1 MTAWKL
7 AAKWTAVVIFVVA
20 TAFFLAHQNRS
31 AFENAERVR
40 IAEEQEAVAVAFAR
54 QQTANFERERL
65 KTLRAERAL
74 YAERQKSL
82 RSLQSADSAVADAH
96 QVLQDSA
103 ASAHQLRASLT
114 LTVNNLDS
122 LSGQF
127 RAYIARTDSV
137 LYRVAVER
145 DAADSALLAEKRAHE
160 ATKRARDVL
169 RRESQCKVWF
179 VSCPTRTQSFIA
191 GGVVVSAVVYSLRRR
206 D

>member
-7 AAKWTAVVIFVVA
+7 AAKWTAVVTFVVA

-54 QQTANFERERL
+54 QQTVKLEAERAKAL
-65 KTLRAERAL
+65 TAERAL
-74 YAERQKSL
+74 YAERQNSL

-145 DAADSALLAEKRAHE
+145 AAADSALVAEKRAHE

-179 VSCPTRTQSFIA
+179 VSCPTRTQTAIGTALITGLVITFA
-191 GGVVVSAVVYSLRRR
+191 R

>member
-7 AAKWTAVVIFVVA
+7 AAKWTAVVTFVVA
-20 TAFFLAHQNRS
+20 TAFFLAHQSRLTF
-31 AFENAERVR
+31 ANAERVR

-74 YAERQKSL
+74 YAERQNSL

-145 DAADSALLAEKRAHE
+145 AAADSALVAEKRAHE

-179 VSCPTRTQSFIA
+179 VSCPTRTQTAIGTALITGLVITFA
-191 GGVVVSAVVYSLRRR
+191 R

>member
-7 AAKWTAVVIFVVA
+7 AAKWTAVVTFVVA

-31 AFENAERVR
+31 AFANAERVR
-40 IAEEQEAVAVAFAR
+40 IAEEQEDIAVAFAR
-54 QQTANFERERL
+54 QQTVKLEAERAKAL
-65 KTLRAERAL
+65 TAERAL
-74 YAERQKSL
+74 YAERQNSL
-82 RSLQSADSAVADAH
+82 MSLQSADSAVADAH

-179 VSCPTRTQSFIA
+179 VSCPTRTQTAIGTALITGLVITFA
-191 GGVVVSAVVYSLRRR
+191 R

>member
-7 AAKWTAVVIFVVA
+7 AAKWTAVVTFVVA

-31 AFENAERVR
+31 AFANAERVR
-40 IAEEQEAVAVAFAR
+40 IAEEQEDIAVAFAR
-54 QQTANFERERL
+54 QQTVKLEAERAKAL
-65 KTLRAERAL
+65 TAERAL
-74 YAERQKSL
+74 YAERQNSL

-145 DAADSALLAEKRAHE
+145 DAADSALAAEKRAHE

-169 RRESQCKVWF
+169 RRETQCKVWF
-179 VSCPTRTQSFIA
+179 VSCPTRTQSFI
-191 GGVVVSAVVYSLRRR
+191 GGAAVVAAIVLLKP
-206 D
+206 

>member
-7 AAKWTAVVIFVVA
+7 AAKWTAVVTFVVA

-40 IAEEQEAVAVAFAR
+40 IAEEQEDIAVAFAR
-54 QQTANFERERL
+54 QQTVKLEAERAKAL
-65 KTLRAERAL
+65 TAERAL
-74 YAERQKSL
+74 YAERQNSL

-103 ASAHQLRASLT
+103 ASTHQLRASLT

-145 DAADSALLAEKRAHE
+145 AAADSALLAEKRAHE

-169 RRESQCKVWF
+169 RRETQCKVWF
-179 VSCPTRTQSFIA
+179 VSCPTRTQTAIGTALITGLVITFA
-191 GGVVVSAVVYSLRRR
+191 R

>member
-7 AAKWTAVVIFVVA
+7 AAKWTAVVTFVVA

-54 QQTANFERERL
+54 QQTANLERERL

-74 YAERQKSL
+74 YAERQRSL

-103 ASAHQLRASLT
+103 ASTHQLRASLT

-145 DAADSALLAEKRAHE
+145 AAADSALAAEKRAHE

-179 VSCPTRTQSFIA
+179 VSCPTRTQTAIGTALITGLVITFA
-191 GGVVVSAVVYSLRRR
+191 R

>member
-7 AAKWTAVVIFVVA
+7 AAKWTAVVTFVVA

-31 AFENAERVR
+31 AFANTERVR

-54 QQTANFERERL
+54 QQAVKLEAERAKAL
-65 KTLRAERAL
+65 TAERAL
-74 YAERQKSL
+74 YAERQNSL

-145 DAADSALLAEKRAHE
+145 DAADSALAAEKRAHE

-169 RRESQCKVWF
+169 RRENQCKVWF
-179 VSCPTRTQSFIA
+179 VSCPTRTQTAIGTALITGLVITFA
-191 GGVVVSAVVYSLRRR
+191 R